1 MAAQPEPVHGTQGW
15 LRAVPW
21 LVALAGLLIPLIGT
35 GFQVWPIVLVWL
47 IVLALGWL
55 FGGPLLPRRSHRI
68 AAAIL
73 LLPALV
79 LLAFEGGWW
88 LIPADLAWLAIEV
101 ADRRPERV
109 PIRRHA

>member
-55 FGGPLLPRRSHRI
+55 FGGPLLPTRSHRI

-73 LLPALV
+73 LLPVLV